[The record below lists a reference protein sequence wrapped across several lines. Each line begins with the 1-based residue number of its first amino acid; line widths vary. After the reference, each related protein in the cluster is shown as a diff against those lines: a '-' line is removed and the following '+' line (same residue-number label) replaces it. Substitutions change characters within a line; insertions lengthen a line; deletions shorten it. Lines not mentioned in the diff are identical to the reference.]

1 MSAVCVLA
9 LNLALNNNNI
19 TIKQLEHDFS
29 CRVMKATRRKVSHS
43 TEGSVGSVGG
53 GERGLLAQS
62 TLSRLAFFFFV
73 ACHFLAL
80 LQCFVNLRLAWHTC
94 RMHNV
99 TTEQT

>member
-43 TEGSVGSVGG
+43 REGRREYGG
-53 GERGLLAQS
+53 GVLAG
-62 TLSRLAFFFFV
+62 TINPF
-73 ACHFLAL
+73 
-80 LQCFVNLRLAWHTC
+80 TP
-94 RMHNV
+94 
-99 TTEQT
+99 